1 MIKRNPTYFLKLIH
15 AFGGSALMLALFAS
29 CGTAQKA
36 VYLSDLDTARINQL
50 ATADFVEPLIQTDD
64 ILSISVQTID
74 PAASAALNQIQA
86 TAGGSTSGFLVD
98 KQGYIE
104 MPMLGKVKVA
114 GLPTTDAKEVI
125 RTQAGKY
132 YKDPTIQVR
141 FANYKITILGE
152 VARPA
157 SYTMPNEKVTVFDA
171 ISLAGDLTI
180 YGKRE
185 NVMLI
190 RNADGG
196 KKDIVRLDLTSSD
209 LISSPYFYLKQ
220 NDVLYVEP
228 TKARVAV
235 NNAPR
240 NQMISIGISIVGV
253 LLAIYS
259 RF

>member
-1 MIKRNPTYFLKLIH
+1 
-15 AFGGSALMLALFAS
+15 
-29 CGTAQKA
+29 
-36 VYLSDLDTARINQL
+36 
-50 ATADFVEPLIQTDD
+50 
-64 ILSISVQTID
+64 
-74 PAASAALNQIQA
+74 
-86 TAGGSTSGFLVD
+86 
-98 KQGYIE
+98 
-104 MPMLGKVKVA
+104 
-114 GLPTTDAKEVI
+114 
-125 RTQAGKY
+125 
-132 YKDPTIQVR
+132 VR